1 MYETVTTTHPYIIS
15 QDSLLAPI
23 PSSNFRLHLLGSH
36 DDDDDD
42 YPDIKNWDL
51 STLRYDQDDY
61 YTLTHLAPPSQKS
74 HPAIMP
80 TRTDSIA
87 AELPRSTGQRW
98 RLNSNGHIVDVDPT
112 ATSWSLADDL
122 VRLQIGDVSKDGNEL
137 HGTMRT
143 PPKAKLSSSV
153 PQLNENSPLDTS
165 SNTSLGSSPHTPD
178 HQLNI
183 AHSRGSSTDST
194 NSGSHDSS
202 PSAQNALL
210 NHSLKGSSIEGKDR
224 PHSFSGGV
232 SAADLRR
239 LQQIDDGSDDL
250 DTQHWG
256 ANQYRDN
263 SALQNEQ
270 LQYPTLTQIHRPQPL
285 SHPQLFDYR
294 NAMQSAAS
302 DRDEPQIDYNL
313 SQRYNGIPQSLP
325 MAAVPPPPPFVAGR
339 LNNVVP
345 NVGYRQPPRTFPQ
358 QSVVPNTSQLPF
370 PVGHH
375 TPHLSLGNTQQL
387 YEMMIPSIPHDS
399 HPAVARVQQQHN
411 VFRGGHHHSASD
423 PSAMRDAA
431 TLSLLNGN
439 ISSFAPGIYP
449 PALHPSMSMFTGY
462 YGVQDVTQLAAR
474 LPAQFANAYGMPPQ
488 SPSAESTAN
497 TPTATSSGQSGPSAN
512 NRKLG
517 LYKTELCRSW
527 EEKGTCRY
535 GTKCQFAHGEDE
547 LRKVSRHP
555 KYKTEIC
562 RTFWVS
568 GSCPYGKRCCFIHT
582 ELPTNGQSPATPGS
596 ENPPE
601 ARPRSMSTNSDP
613 NDSSVSI
620 LARISAKRTESNGSS
635 LATPVESNKN
645 TFQYPRPDLG
655 KLRVNTSVPA
665 TKQNKSAYPSF
676 ASNGILLPAG
686 DQTPSIQEPAPVT
699 AGPDLGRQHNARLE
713 IVGFNNQATPKKT
726 TAGSGIRH
734 SFNGTEDLNFA
745 SLPTGS
751 SHTYT
756 LSTSDAAS
764 ASHAASAAATAAS
777 AAPRVNGHVRA
788 GSAGNWASFSRSQ
801 LSNSAYPGS
810 SSPAAEIMA
819 SSPWNDLTI
828 NAARVHEKAWA

>member
-1 MYETVTTTHPYIIS
+1 MYETVTTAQPYIFS
-15 QDSLLAPI
+15 PDSVLAPT
-23 PSSNFRLHLLGSH
+23 PSSNFHLRLWQAHH
-36 DDDDDD
+36 DD
-42 YPDIKNWDL
+42 YSPDIKDWPL
-51 STLRYDQDDY
+51 STAHYDHDDLC
-61 YTLTHLAPPSQKS
+61 TLAQLSLSQQKPNPVDM
-74 HPAIMP
+74 PA
-80 TRTDSIA
+80 RTDTIA
-87 AELPRSTGQRW
+87 AELPRGAGQRW
-98 RLNSNGHIVDVDPT
+98 RFNSSAHIVDADPT
-112 ATSWSLADDL
+112 AASWSLADDL
-122 VRLQIGDVSKDGNEL
+122 VRLQIGDVGKDGDEL

-143 PPKAKLSSSV
+143 PPKSKLSSSV
-153 PQLNENSPLDTS
+153 SQLNEGSPLDTS

-194 NSGSHDSS
+194 TSGSHDSS
-202 PSAQNALL
+202 PGAQNALL
-210 NHSLKGSSIEGKDR
+210 NHSLKGPSMDGKER
-224 PHSFSGGV
+224 PHSFSGGL
-232 SAADLRR
+232 STADLRR
-239 LQQIDDGSDDL
+239 LQQIDDGTDDL

-263 SALQNEQ
+263 GTLQNEQ

-294 NAMQSAAS
+294 NTMQSAAS
-302 DRDEPQIDYNL
+302 DRDETQIDYNL
-313 SQRYNGIPQSLP
+313 SQRYPGVPQSLP
-325 MAAVPPPPPFVAGR
+325 MTAVPPPPPFVAGR
-339 LNNVVP
+339 LNSVVP
-345 NVGYRQPPRTFPQ
+345 NVGYRQPPRSFPQ
-358 QSVVPNTSQLPF
+358 QSVVPNPNQLPF

-375 TPHLSLGNTQQL
+375 TSHLSLGNTQQI
-387 YEMMIPSIPHDS
+387 YEMMIPGAPHDN

-423 PSAMRDAA
+423 PSAMRDATA
-431 TLSLLNGN
+431 LSLLNGN
-439 ISSFAPGIYP
+439 ISSFAPGMYP
-449 PALHPSMSMFTGY
+449 PALHPSMTMFPAQF
-462 YGVQDVTQLAAR
+462 YGVQDVAQLAGR
-474 LPAQFANAYGMPPQ
+474 LPAQFAGAYSVPPQ
-488 SPSAESTAN
+488 TPNAEATAS
-497 TPTATSSGQSGPSAN
+497 TPTATSSGQLGPSAN

-535 GTKCQFAHGEDE
+535 GSKCQFAHGEDE
-547 LRKVSRHP
+547 LRKVARHP

-582 ELPTNGQSPATPGS
+582 ELPANGQSPATPGS

-613 NDSSVSI
+613 NDSSVSL

-635 LATPVESNKN
+635 LATPVELTNKN
-645 TFQYPRPDLG
+645 AFQFPRDVPG
-655 KLRVNTSVPA
+655 KLRVNTAVPA

-686 DQTPSIQEPAPVT
+686 DQTPSAQEPAPVT

-713 IVGFNNQATPKKT
+713 IVGYNNQNTPKKT
-726 TAGSGIRH
+726 TAGSSIRH
-734 SFNGTEDLNFA
+734 SFNGTEVELNLA

-751 SHTYT
+751 SHAYT
-756 LSTSDAAS
+756 LSTGDASGASHPGNAAAS
-764 ASHAASAAATAAS
+764 T
-777 AAPRVNGHVRA
+777 APRVNGHVRA
-788 GSAGNWASFSRSQ
+788 GSAGNWASLSRSQ

-810 SSPAAEIMA
+810 ASPAADKI
-819 SSPWNDLTI
+819 SSPWNDLSMG
-828 NAARVHEKAWA
+828 ARLGEKAWA